1 MTITANSAGDEAEAA
16 ALADHFTA
24 RVVALSARIRTARF
38 TDTERRHVA
47 AELVNLAA
55 DLRQHLAARPTAEH
69 IAAKLRTAADHL
81 ASVAADITV

>member
-1 MTITANSAGDEAEAA
+1 MTVTAITAADEADPA
-16 ALADHFTA
+16 ALADHFTS

-38 TDTERRHVA
+38 TDTERQHVA

-55 DLRQHLAARPTAEH
+55 DLRRHLAARPTAEH

-81 ASVAADITV
+81 ASVAADIL